1 VTEQPEASAHEQHRQ
16 LASQLFNR
24 VWELLD
30 QTERS
35 QDEIDE
41 MINAAHASRYHWS
54 VVGQPVNLARG
65 DWQISR
71 VYSVLGRAE
80 PALYHAYRSLEIVE
94 AEGIVDFDLAFAYEA
109 LARAH
114 AVGGDA
120 LESQRYLEL
129 ARTAGEAI
137 AEQDYRDGFFS
148 ELGTVPAVE

>member
-1 VTEQPEASAHEQHRQ
+1 LAQESIPGATHRQ
-16 LASQLFNR
+16 LAVDLFNH
-24 VWELLD
+24 VWDLLE
-30 QTERS
+30 TTNRS
-35 QDEIDE
+35 QDQIDE

-71 VYSVLGRAE
+71 VYAVLGRAE
-80 PALYHAYRSLEIVE
+80 PALFHAYRSLEIVE
-94 AEGIVDFDLAFAYEA
+94 AASIADFDLAFAYEA

-114 AVGGDA
+114 AVGGDS

-137 AEQDYRDGFFS
+137 AEQDDRDGFFG
-148 ELGTVPAVE
+148 ELATVPAAE